1 MYVLWFW
8 LKRVESGWKQKICQN
23 LVSHHVPASNGQTNG
38 GPSPSVRLLDLS
50 IYLSIDLSIW
60 SIDLSIYPSIHLSI
74 YLISICIKKVPCPQY
89 YVSNYPNLIHIDPSP
104 IDGSTNISA
113 RSSTGG
119 RNREK
124 TQWDAGQHWGYGG
137 SQVTET
143 ALNAAKRHE
152 DDCFLLYSIICLICT
167 IWINL
172 ICWYFFVDDLNS
184 EYGQDGTSSCAV
196 MPAPP
201 GHMHDYNHWTMEATW
216 NHILN
221 QSKPY

>member
-1 MYVLWFW
+1 MCYGFDW
-8 LKRVESGWKQKICQN
+8 KGWKQKICQN
-23 LVSHHVPASNGQTNG
+23 LVSHHVPASNGQKWRPIPECKT
-38 GPSPSVRLLDLS
+38 SRSIDRSIYISIDLSIYRSIDLSIDLS
-50 IYLSIDLSIW
+50 IYLSIWYQSASKKCHARNIMCQTILIW
-60 SIDLSIYPSIHLSI
+60 Y
-74 YLISICIKKVPCPQY
+74 ISTHQT
-89 YVSNYPNLIHIDPSP
+89 

-167 IWINL
+167 FWINL

-201 GHMHDYNHWTMEATW
+201 GHMHGYNHWTMEATW